1 MNDNQELSEVEEE
14 AHYYSVLTDMV
25 ELMSQHG
32 SKQVMM
38 DLLELAMQYE
48 TASTSINQLLLF
60 ILKQQWFSI
69 QS

>member
-1 MNDNQELSEVEEE
+1 MNSDQELSEAEEE
-14 AHYYSVLTDMV
+14 SHYYSVLNDMV

-48 TASTSINQLLLF
+48 TISTSIN
-60 ILKQQWFSI
+60 
-69 QS
+69 